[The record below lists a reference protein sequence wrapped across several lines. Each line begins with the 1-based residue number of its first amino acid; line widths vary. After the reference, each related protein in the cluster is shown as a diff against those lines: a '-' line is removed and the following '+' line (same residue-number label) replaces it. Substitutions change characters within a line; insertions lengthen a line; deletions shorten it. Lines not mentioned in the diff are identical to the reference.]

1 MGGREM
7 NNKGFAVLAVMGA
20 AAISTVVSM
29 AIFEIYIWVKEPE
42 EKVITV
48 TEEQIT
54 PEKAICVGEL

>member
-1 MGGREM
+1 MK
-7 NNKGFAVLAVMGA
+7 NSGFAVIAVMGA

-29 AIFEIYIWVKEPE
+29 AIFELYVWVKEPE

-54 PEKAICVGEL
+54 PEKPICVGER